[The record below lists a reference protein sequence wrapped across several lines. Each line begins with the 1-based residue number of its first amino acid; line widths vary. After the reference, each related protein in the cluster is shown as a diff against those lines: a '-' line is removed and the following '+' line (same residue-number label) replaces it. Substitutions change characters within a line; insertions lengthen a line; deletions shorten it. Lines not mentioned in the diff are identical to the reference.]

1 MKHTTGKSFFVQ
13 GVAHGGPFFV
23 VVVPF
28 ALLFGVIGTEAGL
41 SIAEVMGFSVLVIA
55 GAAQFTAIQLM
66 VEDAPTL
73 IVLAVSLAVN
83 LRMAMYSA
91 AVTPHLGGNP
101 IWKRGI
107 IAYLLVDQSYA
118 ISVMKYEDTP
128 DMTVQEKTSYFFGV
142 IVPIFPMWYAGTW
155 LGAVAGKQI
164 PPEWALDFAVP
175 VAFIALVAPALKTGA
190 HITAAAV
197 SVIAVLVF
205 SWMPYNTGLLVAG
218 VLAMAAGAEVE
229 RRREAS

>member
-1 MKHTTGKSFFVQ
+1 MKHTTGKSVFLQ
-13 GVAHGGPFFV
+13 GMTHGAPFFV

-28 ALLFGVIGTEAGL
+28 AMLFGVIGTEAGL

-66 VEDAPTL
+66 VEDAPTV

-91 AVTPHLGGNP
+91 AITPHLGANP
-101 IWKRGI
+101 LWKRGL

-118 ISVMKYEDTP
+118 ISVMKYEDAP
-128 DMTVQEKTSYFFGV
+128 DMTMQEKTTYFFGV

-155 LGAVAGKQI
+155 LGAVAGQQI

-175 VAFIALVAPALKTGA
+175 MAFIALVAPALKTGA
-190 HITAAAV
+190 HVAAAV
-197 SVIAVLVF
+197 VSVVGALVF

-218 VLAMAAGAEVE
+218 VMAMATGAEVE
-229 RRREAS
+229 RRRDAS